1 MTAENTKSSVE
12 SLEKSAK
19 KQSKWSAEEDAVIID
34 SRGKR
39 MQWHEISKLLPG
51 RSATSCV
58 TAVRCRLHYQ
68 NYLERPEWDED
79 KKIKLAQ
86 LYERFKAD
94 MWIIIAQKME
104 LPWRAVE
111 SMHWKMGEQEMARR
125 VGVIPVPRSEGPIKL
140 RAKGDTRHKSKPRH
154 HSPKIDHQI
163 RLSPRPGTTI
173 LPPPMSSLQPP
184 KPSLPP
190 PTSSLQPQMFS
201 LQCDSGQNH
210 GLSYLG
216 APSLQAISNMEKKR
230 KEEKEAIRLAKDIY
244 AFPCVRAFPN

>member
-1 MTAENTKSSVE
+1 MATMTAENTKSSVE

-51 RSATSCV
+51 RSATS
-58 TAVRCRLHYQ
+58 CRLHYQ

-201 LQCDSGQNH
+201 LQPLKHPQGQ
-210 GLSYLG
+210 LRL
-216 APSLQAISNMEKKR
+216 PSLE
-230 KEEKEAIRLAKDIY
+230 RLIAGDPVY
-244 AFPCVRAFPN
+244 GTDRS